1 MTFEFETQL
10 DREGNKS
17 LFLIF
22 IFFRHNVTFKTVVGE
37 SNSVQPEMV
46 ASWFETTLPTL
57 LSNYKLED
65 IFNTDKFGLFYQCL
79 PNKTLHLKSE
89 KCSGGK
95 NSKIRITGLAAA
107 NSVGDKLPMFVI
119 GKSKAPRCFKN
130 VTSLPC
136 RYRSQKKSWMD
147 STLFEEWVRELDV
160 KFQKENRK
168 IALIIDNCPAHP
180 TIADLSNVKLIFLP
194 PNTTSVSQPMDQGVI
209 KCLKAFYRRRLV
221 NLMIKRLEQ
230 GQDLPKISILRGL
243 QLLVASWNDVTKTTI
258 VNCFGKAKISAK
270 DQVNA
275 AEDSDDPFKE
285 LENDL
290 TELRKIDPT
299 LVPQDLTAQEIVDV
313 DINVITTD
321 NPETD
326 EEILESVRSDKDEE
340 TNGDDSLEIMEVFDE
355 PIDKPTQTEI
365 GNALETLQNLC
376 LFNKSGDDMRLLLQ
390 RFESLVL
397 KDELAV
403 RKQSSI
409 FNFFEKK

>member
-1 MTFEFETQL
+1 
-10 DREGNKS
+10 
-17 LFLIF
+17 
-22 IFFRHNVTFKTVVGE
+22 
-37 SNSVQPEMV
+37 
-46 ASWFETTLPTL
+46 
-57 LSNYKLED
+57 
-65 IFNTDKFGLFYQCL
+65 
-79 PNKTLHLKSE
+79 
-89 KCSGGK
+89 
-95 NSKIRITGLAAA
+95 
-107 NSVGDKLPMFVI
+107 
-119 GKSKAPRCFKN
+119 
-130 VTSLPC
+130 
-136 RYRSQKKSWMD
+136 MD

-194 PNTTSVSQPMDQGVI
+194 PNTTSVSQPMDLGVI
-209 KCLKAFYRRRLV
+209 KCRQAFYRRRLV

-230 GQDLPKISILRGL
+230 GQDLPKISILCAL
-243 QLLVASWNDVTKTTI
+243 QLLIAAWNNVTKSTI
-258 VNCFGKAKISAK
+258 VICFGKAKISAK

-313 DINVITTD
+313 DINFITTD
-321 NPETD
+321 NPESD

-355 PIDKPTQTEI
+355 PVDRPTQTEI

-376 LFNKSGDDMRLLLQ
+376 LFNKSGDDIRLLLQ

-403 RKQSSI
+403 RKQSSN
-409 FNFFEKK
+409 FNFF

>member
-22 IFFRHNVTFKTVVGE
+22 IFFRHNVTFKTVVEE

-46 ASWFETTLPTL
+46 ASWFETIL
-57 LSNYKLED
+57 LSNHKLED
-65 IFNTDKFGLFYQCL
+65 IFNADEFGLFYQCL

-107 NSVGDKLPMFVI
+107 NSMGDKLPMFVI
-119 GKSKAPRCFKN
+119 GKSKARRCFKN

-180 TIADLSNVKLIFLP
+180 TIADLSNAKLIFLP

-209 KCLKAFYRRRLV
+209 KCLKSFYR
-221 NLMIKRLEQ
+221 
-230 GQDLPKISILRGL
+230 
-243 QLLVASWNDVTKTTI
+243 
-258 VNCFGKAKISAK
+258 
-270 DQVNA
+270 
-275 AEDSDDPFKE
+275 DDW
-285 LENDL
+285 L
-290 TELRKIDPT
+290 T
-299 LVPQDLTAQEIVDV
+299 
-313 DINVITTD
+313 
-321 NPETD
+321 
-326 EEILESVRSDKDEE
+326 
-340 TNGDDSLEIMEVFDE
+340 
-355 PIDKPTQTEI
+355 
-365 GNALETLQNLC
+365 
-376 LFNKSGDDMRLLLQ
+376 
-390 RFESLVL
+390 
-397 KDELAV
+397 
-403 RKQSSI
+403 
-409 FNFFEKK
+409 

>member
-1 MTFEFETQL
+1 MNLTFEFETQL
-10 DREGNKS
+10 DREENKS

-22 IFFRHNVTFKTVVGE
+22 IFFRHKVTFKAVVRE

-65 IFNTDKFGLFYQCL
+65 IFNADELDLFYQCL

-119 GKSKAPRCFKN
+119 GKLKAPRCFKN

-168 IALIIDNCPAHP
+168 HALIIDNCPAHP
-180 TIADLSNVKLIFLP
+180 TIADLSNAKLIFLP

-209 KCLKAFYRRRLV
+209 KCLKAFYRQRLV

-230 GQDLPKISILRGL
+230 GQDLPKISILRAL
-243 QLLVASWNDVTKTTI
+243 QLLVPSWNDVTKTAI

-299 LVPQDLTAQEIVDV
+299 LVPQDLTAQEIVDIE
-313 DINVITTD
+313 INVITTD

-326 EEILESVRSDKDEE
+326 QEILKSVRSDKDEE

-390 RFESLVL
+390 CFESLVL

-403 RKQSSI
+403 RKQCSI
-409 FNFFEKK
+409 FNFF

>member
-1 MTFEFETQL
+1 M
-10 DREGNKS
+10 
-17 LFLIF
+17 
-22 IFFRHNVTFKTVVGE
+22 
-37 SNSVQPEMV
+37 
-46 ASWFETTLPTL
+46 
-57 LSNYKLED
+57 
-65 IFNTDKFGLFYQCL
+65 
-79 PNKTLHLKSE
+79 
-89 KCSGGK
+89 
-95 NSKIRITGLAAA
+95 
-107 NSVGDKLPMFVI
+107 GDKLPMFLI
-119 GKSKAPRCFKN
+119 GKLKAPRCFKN

-194 PNTTSVSQPMDQGVI
+194 PNTTSVSQPMDLGVI
-209 KCLKAFYRRRLV
+209 KCRQAFYRRRLV

-230 GQDLPKISILRGL
+230 GQDLPKISILCAL
-243 QLLVASWNDVTKTTI
+243 QLLIAAWNNVTKSTI
-258 VNCFGKAKISAK
+258 VICFGKAKISAK

-275 AEDSDDPFKE
+275 AEDSDEPFKE

-313 DINVITTD
+313 DINFITTD
-321 NPETD
+321 NPESD

-355 PIDKPTQTEI
+355 PVDRPTQTEI

-376 LFNKSGDDMRLLLQ
+376 LFNKSGDDIRLLLQ

-403 RKQSSI
+403 RKQSSN
-409 FNFFEKK
+409 FNFF

>member
-1 MTFEFETQL
+1 
-10 DREGNKS
+10 
-17 LFLIF
+17 
-22 IFFRHNVTFKTVVGE
+22 
-37 SNSVQPEMV
+37 MV

-57 LSNYKLED
+57 LSKYKLED
-65 IFNTDKFGLFYQCL
+65 IFNADEFGLFYQCL

-136 RYRSQKKSWMD
+136 RYRSQKKSWMG

-180 TIADLSNVKLIFLP
+180 TIADLSNVELIFLP
-194 PNTTSVSQPMDQGVI
+194 PNTTSVSQPMHQGVI
-209 KCLKAFYRRRLV
+209 KCLKIFYRRRLV

-230 GQDLPKISILRGL
+230 GQDLPSSSIY
-243 QLLVASWNDVTKTTI
+243 LLVASWNDVTKTTI

-285 LENDL
+285 LEDDL
-290 TELRKIDPT
+290 TELRKIDPA
-299 LVPQDLTAQEIVDV
+299 LVPQDLAAQEIVDV
-313 DINVITTD
+313 DINVTATD

-365 GNALETLQNLC
+365 GNALETLQNLY
-376 LFNKSGDDMRLLLQ
+376 LFNKSWDDMRLLLQ

-409 FNFFEKK
+409 FNFLKRNNVHISTYFYYDFKKCECSN

>member
-1 MTFEFETQL
+1 
-10 DREGNKS
+10 
-17 LFLIF
+17 
-22 IFFRHNVTFKTVVGE
+22 
-37 SNSVQPEMV
+37 
-46 ASWFETTLPTL
+46 
-57 LSNYKLED
+57 
-65 IFNTDKFGLFYQCL
+65 
-79 PNKTLHLKSE
+79 
-89 KCSGGK
+89 
-95 NSKIRITGLAAA
+95 
-107 NSVGDKLPMFVI
+107 
-119 GKSKAPRCFKN
+119 
-130 VTSLPC
+130 
-136 RYRSQKKSWMD
+136 MD
-147 STLFEEWVRELDV
+147 STLFEDWVCELDV
-160 KFQKENRK
+160 KFQKENRN

-194 PNTTSVSQPMDQGVI
+194 PNTTSVSQPMDQRVKKG
-209 KCLKAFYRRRLV
+209 LKAFYRRRLV
-221 NLMIKRLEQ
+221 NLMMKRLEQ
-230 GQDLPKISILRGL
+230 GQNLPKISILRAL
-243 QLLVASWNDVTKTTI
+243 QLLVASWNDLTKTTI

-275 AEDSDDPFKE
+275 AEDSDNPLKE

-299 LVPQDLTAQEIVDV
+299 LVPQDLTAQEIVNV

-340 TNGDDSLEIMEVFDE
+340 TNGNDSLEIMEVFDE

-376 LFNKSGDDMRLLLQ
+376 LFKKSGDDMRLLLQ

-409 FNFFEKK
+409 FNFF

>member
-1 MTFEFETQL
+1 MSIFLFSLPKSTIIFNFINHLSESSYCKHSNLTFKFETQL

-37 SNSVQPEMV
+37 SNSIQPEMV

-65 IFNTDKFGLFYQCL
+65 IFNADKFGLFYQCL

-89 KCSGGK
+89 KCSGGN

-107 NSVGDKLPMFVI
+107 NSVGDKLLMFVI

-130 VTSLPC
+130 VTPLPC

-147 STLFEEWVRELDV
+147 STLFEEWVHKLDV

-180 TIADLSNVKLIFLP
+180 TIADLSNVKLIFLHP
-194 PNTTSVSQPMDQGVI
+194 SMTSVSQPMDQGVI
-209 KCLKAFYRRRLV
+209 KCLKAFYHQQLV

-230 GQDLPKISILRGL
+230 RQDLPKISILCAL

-258 VNCFGKAKISAK
+258 VNCFGKAKISVK

-275 AEDSDDPFKE
+275 AEDSDNPFKE

-290 TELRKIDPT
+290 TEL
-299 LVPQDLTAQEIVDV
+299 
-313 DINVITTD
+313 
-321 NPETD
+321 
-326 EEILESVRSDKDEE
+326 
-340 TNGDDSLEIMEVFDE
+340 
-355 PIDKPTQTEI
+355 
-365 GNALETLQNLC
+365 
-376 LFNKSGDDMRLLLQ
+376 
-390 RFESLVL
+390 
-397 KDELAV
+397 
-403 RKQSSI
+403 
-409 FNFFEKK
+409 

>member
-1 MTFEFETQL
+1 MQIQISEEKL
-10 DREGNKS
+10 D
-17 LFLIF
+17 
-22 IFFRHNVTFKTVVGE
+22 
-37 SNSVQPEMV
+37 
-46 ASWFETTLPTL
+46 
-57 LSNYKLED
+57 
-65 IFNTDKFGLFYQCL
+65 
-79 PNKTLHLKSE
+79 
-89 KCSGGK
+89 
-95 NSKIRITGLAAA
+95 
-107 NSVGDKLPMFVI
+107 
-119 GKSKAPRCFKN
+119 
-130 VTSLPC
+130 
-136 RYRSQKKSWMD
+136 D

-194 PNTTSVSQPMDQGVI
+194 PNITSASQPIDQGVI
-209 KCLKAFYRRRLV
+209 KCLKAFYRRRLL
-221 NLMIKRLEQ
+221 NLRIKRLEQ
-230 GQDLPKISILRGL
+230 GQDLPKISILRAL
-243 QLLVASWNDVTKTTI
+243 QLLAASWNDVTKTTI
-258 VNCFGKAKISAK
+258 VNCFGIAKISAK

-275 AEDSDDPFKE
+275 AEDSGDPFKE

-290 TELRKIDPT
+290 TELRKIDST
-299 LVPQDLTAQEIVDV
+299 LVAQDLTAQEIVDV

-340 TNGDDSLEIMEVFDE
+340 TNGDDSLEMMEVFDE
-355 PIDKPTQTEI
+355 PIDKPTETEI

-397 KDELAV
+397 KDVLGV

-409 FNFFEKK
+409 FNFLKRNNVHISTYFYYDFKKYECSNNLLFSLISISRSTSKRCLVFAG